1 MGPESRKVDYMIN
14 KLELATTDGGVALW
28 KTPVPGRGPCLLLSS
43 VCLSFGQRFGVLLS
57 HYIGTWLMRVV
68 SWCRCLTSK
77 LIVVYCTCTI

>member
-43 VCLSFGQRFGVLLS
+43 VCLSFGQRFWGPSQPLHWNLADEGSV
-57 HYIGTWLMRVV
+57 MV
-68 SWCRCLTSK
+68 S
-77 LIVVYCTCTI
+77 VPY